1 MPRWTFLP
9 LLAAAS
15 LVGLPAAAQT
25 LTVNITNV
33 NSNEGRV
40 MASICGDPT
49 AQFPGGCNTA
59 SAMVPASQ
67 GTTTVVFENVA
78 PGSYALQAFHDANA
92 DMIPNIPPEGFAFG
106 NDASFPPS
114 FKSAAVKVEGDTI
127 ATVRMNYLSELGSAA
142 PPKAAP
148 AEKGAPAPAGVA
160 KTVVRDDGLLG
171 AFYMPEGTARRPA
184 LLVLGG
190 SEGGLSASS
199 GVGVSFAKQGYAVL
213 ALAYFM
219 EDGLP
224 QSLENIPLE
233 YFDKAID
240 WLKRQPG
247 VDADAIGVIGGSRGS
262 EAALLLASRN
272 TSIKAVMA
280 FAPSGV
286 VWQGL
291 NFANPMNMGPAWTV
305 DGKALP
311 FVTPD
316 GMKYRPGA
324 AMKPMFDAA
333 LATETR
339 KDVDIPVERIK
350 APILLIS
357 GKEDA
362 LWPSFDMGEAIT
374 KRLAA
379 ANFAY
384 PVQHLAYD
392 GAGHMVFM
400 GDPTAASAQSM
411 SRTPPN
417 AMMGGTPEAGLAA
430 WTQNWPLTLAFFDN
444 ALKGQ

>member
-1 MPRWTFLP
+1 MARWTFLP
-9 LLAAAS
+9 LLAAVALS
-15 LVGLPAAAQT
+15 GLPAAAQT

-33 NSNEGRV
+33 NSSEGHV
-40 MASICGDPT
+40 FATICDDP
-49 AQFPGGCNTA
+49 AGPFPGVCNTGV
-59 SAMVPASQ
+59 AMTNAVE
-67 GTTTVVFENVA
+67 GTTTVKFLNVT
-78 PGSYALQAFHDANA
+78 PGTYAFQAFHDANG
-92 DMIPNIPPEGFAFG
+92 DMMPNIPAEGFAFG
-106 NDASFPPS
+106 NDAAFPVSFE
-114 FKSAAVKVEGDTI
+114 AASLKVDGNTT
-127 ATVRMNYLSELGSAA
+127 ATARMTYLGGSGAA
-142 PPKAAP
+142 AARAP
-148 AEKGAPAPAGVA
+148 TEKGAPAPAGVA
-160 KTVVRDDGLLG
+160 KTVVREDGLLG
-171 AFYMPEGTARRPA
+171 AFYMPEGTERRPA
-184 LLVLGG
+184 LLILGG
-190 SEGGLSASS
+190 SEGGLAASS
-199 GVGVSFAKQGYAVL
+199 GVGLSFTKEGYAVL

-233 YFDKAID
+233 YFDKAVD

-247 VDADAIGVIGGSRGS
+247 VDPNAIGVIGGSRGS

-272 TSIKAVMA
+272 SSIKAVMA

-316 GMKYRPGA
+316 GRKYRPGA

-362 LWPSFDMGEAIT
+362 LWPSFVMGEAIV
-374 KRLAA
+374 KRLADA
-379 ANFAY
+379 KFAY
-384 PVQHLAYD
+384 SVEHLNYE
-392 GAGHMVFM
+392 GVGHMVFM
-400 GDPTAASAQSM
+400 GDPSSASAQAFSKA
-411 SRTPPN
+411 PPN
-417 AMMGGTPEAGLAA
+417 PMFGGTGEAGLAA
-430 WTQNWPLTLAFFDN
+430 WTQNWPLTVAFFDK
-444 ALKGQ
+444 ALKD

>member
-1 MPRWTFLP
+1 
-9 LLAAAS
+9 
-15 LVGLPAAAQT
+15 
-25 LTVNITNV
+25 
-33 NSNEGRV
+33 
-40 MASICGDPT
+40 
-49 AQFPGGCNTA
+49 
-59 SAMVPASQ
+59 
-67 GTTTVVFENVA
+67 
-78 PGSYALQAFHDANA
+78 
-92 DMIPNIPPEGFAFG
+92 
-106 NDASFPPS
+106 
-114 FKSAAVKVEGDTI
+114 
-127 ATVRMNYLSELGSAA
+127 
-142 PPKAAP
+142 
-148 AEKGAPAPAGVA
+148 
-160 KTVVRDDGLLG
+160 
-171 AFYMPEGTARRPA
+171 
-184 LLVLGG
+184 
-190 SEGGLSASS
+190 
-199 GVGVSFAKQGYAVL
+199 
-213 ALAYFM
+213 
-219 EDGLP
+219 
-224 QSLENIPLE
+224 
-233 YFDKAID
+233 
-240 WLKRQPG
+240 
-247 VDADAIGVIGGSRGS
+247 
-262 EAALLLASRN
+262 
-272 TSIKAVMA
+272 MA

-286 VWQGL
+286 VWQGF

-417 AMMGGTPEAGLAA
+417 SMMGGTPEAGLAA